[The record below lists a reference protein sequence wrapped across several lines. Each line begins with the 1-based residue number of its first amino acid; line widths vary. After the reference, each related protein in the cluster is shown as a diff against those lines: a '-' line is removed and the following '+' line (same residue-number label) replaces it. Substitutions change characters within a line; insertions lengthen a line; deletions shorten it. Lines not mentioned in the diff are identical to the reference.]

1 MTNGPSTE
9 TPDAPGRVWLR
20 RGLVGLY
27 GLVGAV
33 HLASPETLMP
43 IMPAWVP
50 EPRLVILGTGL
61 CEIAGALALTSP
73 AWRRAAGIGLALY
86 ALCVWPAN
94 IKQAVEGIVVPPLPD
109 SWWYHGPR
117 LAFQPVLIWA
127 GLYAG
132 AAIDWPFRRARITG
146 SGDAP
151 IP

>member
-1 MTNGPSTE
+1 MTDGG
-9 TPDAPGRVWLR
+9 TPAAPDLRGRVWLR
-20 RGLVGLY
+20 YALIGLY

-33 HLASPETLMP
+33 HLIAPDTLMP

-50 EPRLVILGTGL
+50 EPRRVILGTGL

-73 AWRRAAGIGLALY
+73 RLRRAAGIGLALY

-94 IKQAVEGIVVPPLPD
+94 VKQALDGIVVPPLPD

-127 GLYAG
+127 GLFAG
-132 AAIDWPFRRARITG
+132 GAIDWPFRSMRARA
-146 SGDAP
+146 SDRRP
-151 IP
+151 